1 MAATMRPAT
10 AAEMAAKYGEDGSCW
25 EMAAAG
31 VGTAPVL
38 PGGLS
43 ANVAVFHN
51 WAGDIHLDQTWRVD
65 VTSGDQVAALA
76 TWA

>member
-10 AAEMAAKYGEDGSCW
+10 AA

-43 ANVAVFHN
+43 AYVAVFHN